1 MAAGRG
7 VREEGERTGK
17 RGGQKGWQHGLYTQ
31 ERVLTRSAAGDGAY
45 RASMVLKKHED
56 FDYRRKS
63 IGPEVHPMNGDEAE
77 VRTATDQMAMPITRD
92 CAYEVCAFSLD
103 AGDKHQHSE
112 GGQGALRGVP
122 SATVNREPSMGPVSG
137 VCQG

>member
-1 MAAGRG
+1 MTAGRG

-45 RASMVLKKHED
+45 RASMVLKKHVD

-77 VRTATDQMAMPITRD
+77 VRTAMDR
-92 CAYEVCAFSLD
+92 

-112 GGQGALRGVP
+112 GGQGAP
-122 SATVNREPSMGPVSG
+122 EATTGCPVGDGQS
-137 VCQG
+137 